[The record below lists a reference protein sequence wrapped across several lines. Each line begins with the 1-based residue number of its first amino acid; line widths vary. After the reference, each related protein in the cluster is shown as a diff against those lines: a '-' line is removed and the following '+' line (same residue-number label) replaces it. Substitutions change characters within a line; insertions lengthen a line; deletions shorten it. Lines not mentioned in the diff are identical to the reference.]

1 MKELQKMY
9 GAPVD
14 RTKHWS
20 DNDRKHASLPTQG
33 QQGVYIVDWLRG
45 RFHFLSRLFHAFDL
59 EYIYLD
65 NSLQYI
71 VSVGYPHVYVCSK
84 LIPLE
89 RVRMYSSGITGTR
102 TLFA

>member
-45 RFHFLSRLFHAFDL
+45 RFHVLSRLFHAFDL

-65 NSLQYI
+65 NSL
-71 VSVGYPHVYVCSK
+71 
-84 LIPLE
+84 
-89 RVRMYSSGITGTR
+89 
-102 TLFA
+102 

>member
-1 MKELQKMY
+1 MELQLI
-9 GAPVD
+9 G
-14 RTKHWS
+14 

-65 NSLQYI
+65 NSL
-71 VSVGYPHVYVCSK
+71 
-84 LIPLE
+84 
-89 RVRMYSSGITGTR
+89 
-102 TLFA
+102 